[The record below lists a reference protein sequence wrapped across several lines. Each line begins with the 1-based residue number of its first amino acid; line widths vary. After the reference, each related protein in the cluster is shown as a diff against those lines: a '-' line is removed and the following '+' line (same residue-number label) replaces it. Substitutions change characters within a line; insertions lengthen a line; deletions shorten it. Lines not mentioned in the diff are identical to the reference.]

1 MLFLKGS
8 GFKKKK
14 KPHAKNATIFS
25 QGAHILAYA
34 MSSLDVRV
42 S

>member
-1 MLFLKGS
+1 MLFLKRS

-14 KPHAKNATIFS
+14 KQLAKNVTMFS
-25 QGAHILAYA
+25 QGAHVLAYA

-42 S
+42 T